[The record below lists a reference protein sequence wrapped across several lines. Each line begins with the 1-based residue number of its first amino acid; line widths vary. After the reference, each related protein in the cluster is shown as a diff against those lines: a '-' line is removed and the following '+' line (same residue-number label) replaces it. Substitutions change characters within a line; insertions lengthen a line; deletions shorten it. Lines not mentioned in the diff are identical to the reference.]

1 MKRIIFV
8 LLLIFVTF
16 SIFAQSEDD
25 FEIIQNKNGGIT
37 ITKYIGTDT
46 LITIPRTI
54 SGVRVT
60 EIGDNAFE
68 FKKLTSIVF
77 PDGITRI
84 GKNSFQISTLTEV
97 IIPDSVITIDDEA
110 FYANDIDTLVLGKNV
125 GYIGIGAFRKNKL
138 TEVTLNNGLQ
148 IIERGA
154 FEENRLTTITIP
166 DTVKQIGGT
175 ERRGW
180 GSIGAFSKNP
190 LNRVTIGNGIT
201 ELDNS
206 VFLDTGVITVIKI
219 GKNVSIIKG
228 NYWYDSGITESFINY
243 YESQGKKSGTYV
255 SDGKLWKLQ

>member
-1 MKRIIFV
+1 MKRIAFV
-8 LLLIFVTF
+8 LLLVFGVS

-37 ITKYIGTDT
+37 ITKYIGTDMS
-46 LITIPRTI
+46 ITVPRTI
-54 SGVRVT
+54 GGIRVT

-68 FKKLTSIVF
+68 FKNLTSIVF

-84 GKNSFQISTLTEV
+84 GKYSFQIAKLTEA

-110 FYANDIDTLVLGKNV
+110 FYANDIDNLVLGNNV
-125 GYIGIGAFRKNKL
+125 RYIGVGAFRKNKL
-138 TEVTLNNGLQ
+138 TKVILNNGLQ

-154 FEENRLTTITIP
+154 FEENRLTTVTIP
-166 DTVKQIGGT
+166 NTVRQIGGT

-180 GSIGAFSKNP
+180 GSIGAFSNNP
-190 LNRVTIGNGIT
+190 LNSITIGNGIT

-206 VFLDTGVITVIKI
+206 VFLDTGVITMIKI
-219 GKNVSIIKG
+219 GKDVSIIKG

-243 YESQGKKSGTYV
+243 YESQGRKAGTYV
-255 SDGKLWKLQ
+255 LNGKLWKLQ

>member
-1 MKRIIFV
+1 MKRIIV
-8 LLLIFVTF
+8 VILLVFLNFNIF
-16 SIFAQSEDD
+16 SQNEDD

-46 LITIPRTI
+46 LITIPKAI
-54 SGVRVT
+54 SGIRVT

-68 FKKLTSIVF
+68 FKKITSIIF

-84 GKNSFQISTLTEV
+84 GKNSFQISKLTEV

-110 FYANDIDTLVLGKNV
+110 FYANDIDNLVLGKNV
-125 GYIGIGAFRKNKL
+125 RYIGVGAFRKNKL
-138 TEVTLNNGLQ
+138 AKITLNNGLQ

-154 FEENRLTTITIP
+154 FEENKLTTITIP
-166 DTVKQIGGT
+166 DTVMRIGGT

-190 LNRVTIGNGIT
+190 LNSITIGNGIT

-206 VFLDTGVITVIKI
+206 VFLDTEIITVIKI

-243 YESQGKKSGTYV
+243 YESQGKKAGTYV
-255 SDGKLWKLQ
+255 LNGKLWKLQ